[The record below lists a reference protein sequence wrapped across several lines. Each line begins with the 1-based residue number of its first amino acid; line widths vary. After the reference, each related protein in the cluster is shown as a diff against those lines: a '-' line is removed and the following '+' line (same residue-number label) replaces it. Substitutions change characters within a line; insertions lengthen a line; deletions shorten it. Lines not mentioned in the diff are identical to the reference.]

1 MSEISSTEHRKA
13 LTKVRLG
20 SHNFLIERGRWNIPK
35 LDFLN
40 RKCLDCNVVED
51 EFHCLFECPRFSEQR
66 KIIPNYLSRKPSL
79 FKLVSMFQ
87 RNDIQ
92 VLNKMAIVCF
102 RIMNQYDLLR

>member
-1 MSEISSTEHRKA
+1 MYKKTSDHRLYKVIKSTFGYETYLSEISSTEHRKA

-66 KIIPNYLSRKPSL
+66 KIIPNYLSKKPSL
-79 FKLVSMFQ
+79 F
-87 RNDIQ
+87 
-92 VLNKMAIVCF
+92 
-102 RIMNQYDLLR
+102 